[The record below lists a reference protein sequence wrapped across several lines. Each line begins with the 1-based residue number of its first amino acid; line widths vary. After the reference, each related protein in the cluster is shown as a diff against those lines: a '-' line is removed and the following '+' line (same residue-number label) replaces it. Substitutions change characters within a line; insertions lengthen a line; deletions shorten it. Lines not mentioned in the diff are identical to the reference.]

1 METPSSR
8 NWVSVGLLFD
18 LLDCDYGGC
27 GAGRKAHCKIMNHVP
42 EVQTI
47 VAIREGVAKARRIV
61 IKVGTNVVMR
71 DDGRLALSQLYGIA
85 EAVARLRQHGRDV
98 LIVSSG
104 AVGLGMERIGM
115 AVRPTELSQIQA
127 CAAIGQSRL
136 MAIYDDAFDKLGC
149 RTAQVLLTEDDF
161 RDPARY
167 SNLRSTLVS
176 LLALGVI
183 PVINENDTVST
194 AELDHP
200 TDSLERER
208 VFGDND
214 KLSALVMTHIDA
226 DLLLLLS
233 DVDGLYTA
241 DPRTEGAELLG
252 QVADITDQVLNFAQG
267 RSGRGRGGMSTKL
280 EAARIATEANRLAVI
295 ANGRLP
301 HVIERVCAGEV
312 VGTLFL
318 TRESA

>member
-1 METPSSR
+1 MHSPIQSAANVRAREAVSR
-8 NWVSVGLLFD
+8 
-18 LLDCDYGGC
+18 
-27 GAGRKAHCKIMNHVP
+27 
-42 EVQTI
+42 
-47 VAIREGVAKARRIV
+47 ARRIV

-85 EAVARLRQHGRDV
+85 ESIARLRQQGRD
-98 LIVSSG
+98 LLMVSSG
-104 AVGLGMERIGM
+104 AVGLGMEHIGL
-115 AVRPTELSQIQA
+115 AQRPTELSRIQA

-161 RDPARY
+161 RDPQRY
-167 SNLRSTLVS
+167 SNLRSTLAS
-176 LLALGVI
+176 LLEMGVI

-200 TDSLERER
+200 TDSPERER

-214 KLSALVMTHIDA
+214 KLSALVMTHVGA

-233 DVDGLYTA
+233 DVDGLYNG
-241 DPRTEGAELLG
+241 DPSSENAELLSEVPIISE
-252 QVADITDQVLNFAQG
+252 QIRKLAQG
-267 RSGRGRGGMSTKL
+267 KNGRGRGGMASKL
-280 EAARIATEANRLAVI
+280 EAARIASEAGRLAVI

-301 HVIERVCAGEV
+301 NVIERVCNGEV
-312 VGTLFL
+312 IGTLFL
-318 TRESA
+318 PRSAT

>member
-1 METPSSR
+1 MCIRRQSITLAMKSGSQIP
-8 NWVSVGLLFD
+8 VSI
-18 LLDCDYGGC
+18 
-27 GAGRKAHCKIMNHVP
+27 AGRNRVAQAH
-42 EVQTI
+42 
-47 VAIREGVAKARRIV
+47 RIV

-71 DDGRLALSQLYGIA
+71 DNGRLALSRLYGIA
-85 EAVARLRQHGRDV
+85 ESVARLRQEGRDV
-98 LIVSSG
+98 LMVSSG
-104 AVGLGMERIGM
+104 AVGLGMDRLGM
-115 AVRPTELSQIQA
+115 ASRPTELAQIQA

-161 RDPARY
+161 RDPVRC

-176 LLALGVI
+176 LLAMGVI

-200 TDSLERER
+200 ADPSERQR

-226 DLLLLLS
+226 GLLLLLS

-241 DPRTEGAELLG
+241 EPSSDGAQLLS
-252 QVADITDQVLNFAQG
+252 QVTGIGDEIMTFAQG
-267 RSGRGRGGMSTKL
+267 KNGRGRGGMLSKL
-280 EAARIATEANRLAVI
+280 EAARIATEASGMAVI
-295 ANGRLP
+295 ANGRMP
-301 HVIERVCAGEV
+301 HVIERVCGGHA

-318 TRESA
+318 PRESR

>member
-1 METPSSR
+1 
-8 NWVSVGLLFD
+8 
-18 LLDCDYGGC
+18 
-27 GAGRKAHCKIMNHVP
+27 MNTVTNM
-42 EVQTI
+42 Q
-47 VAIREGVAKARRIV
+47 ARSAAREQVAKARRV
-61 IKVGTNVVMR
+61 VVKVGTNVVMR

-85 EAVARLRQHGRDV
+85 ESVERLRDERRDV
-98 LIVSSG
+98 LLVSSG
-104 AVGLGMERIGM
+104 AVGLGMERIGLS
-115 AVRPTELSQIQA
+115 VRPTELAQIQA

-161 RDPARY
+161 RDPVRY

-176 LLALGVI
+176 LLAMGVI

-200 TDSLERER
+200 ADSTERQR

-233 DVDGLYTA
+233 DVDGLYNT
-241 DPRTEGAELLG
+241 DPSAVGAELIFEVS
-252 QVADITDQVLNFAQG
+252 QITREVREFAQG
-267 RSGRGRGGMSTKL
+267 KNGRGRGGMSSKL
-280 EAARIATEANRLAVI
+280 EAAKIATEANGLAVI
-295 ANGRLP
+295 ANGRTP
-301 HVIERVCAGEV
+301 HVIEKVCAGEV

-318 TRESA
+318 PRGTQ

>member
-1 METPSSR
+1 MSQLPQIE
-8 NWVSVGLLFD
+8 L
-18 LLDCDYGGC
+18 
-27 GAGRKAHCKIMNHVP
+27 GARGREK
-42 EVQTI
+42 
-47 VAIREGVAKARRIV
+47 VATARRIV

-85 EAVARLRQHGRDV
+85 ESVARLRQQRRDI
-98 LIVSSG
+98 LMVSSG
-104 AVGLGMERIGM
+104 AVGLGMERIGL
-115 AVRPTELSQIQA
+115 AARPTELSQIQA

-161 RDPARY
+161 RDPERY
-167 SNLRSTLVS
+167 GNLRSTLAS

-200 TDSLERER
+200 TDSPGRER

-214 KLSALVMTHIDA
+214 KLSAMVMTHVDA

-241 DPRTEGAELLG
+241 DPTTDGAQLIP
-252 QVADITDQVLNFAQG
+252 QVPAISDEVKNFAQG
-267 RSGRGRGGMSTKL
+267 KNGRGRGGMATKL
-280 EAARIATEANRLAVI
+280 EAARIATEANGMAVI

-301 HVIERVCAGEV
+301 NVIERVCAGEV

-318 TRESA
+318 PRGTA

>member
-1 METPSSR
+1 MNQAPEIRTT
-8 NWVSVGLLFD
+8 D
-18 LLDCDYGGC
+18 LI
-27 GAGRKAHCKIMNHVP
+27 RKS
-42 EVQTI
+42 
-47 VAIREGVAKARRIV
+47 VAKARRIV

-85 EAVARLRQHGRDV
+85 EAVARLRLQGRDV

-104 AVGLGMERIGM
+104 AVGLGMERIGL
-115 AVRPTELSQIQA
+115 VTRPTELAQIQA

-161 RDPARY
+161 RDPDRY

-176 LLALGVI
+176 LLALRVI

-200 TDSLERER
+200 ANSPERQR

-233 DVDGLYTA
+233 DVDGLYTT
-241 DPRTEGAELLG
+241 DRGTDGAELLS
-252 QVADITDQVLNFAQG
+252 QVAEITGEVLNFAQG
-267 RSGRGRGGMSTKL
+267 KNGRGRGGMSTKL
-280 EAARIATEANRLAVI
+280 AAARIATEANGLAVI

-301 HVIERVCAGEV
+301 HVIERVCAGEI

-318 TRESA
+318 PRGAK

>member
-1 METPSSR
+1 MS
-8 NWVSVGLLFD
+8 
-18 LLDCDYGGC
+18 Y
-27 GAGRKAHCKIMNHVP
+27 VP
-42 EVQTI
+42 NIEPASTTREQ
-47 VAIREGVAKARRIV
+47 VANARRVV
-61 IKVGTNVVMR
+61 IKLGTNVVMR
-71 DDGRLALSQLYGIA
+71 DDGRLALSRIYGIA
-85 EAVARLRQHGRDV
+85 ESIARLREQERDV
-98 LIVSSG
+98 LMVSSG
-104 AVGLGMERIGM
+104 AVGLGMERIGL
-115 AVRPTELSQIQA
+115 ALRPAKLAQIQA

-136 MAIYDDAFDKLGC
+136 MAIYDDAFDKLGF

-161 RDPARY
+161 RDPVRY
-167 SNLRSTLVS
+167 SNLRSTLIS
-176 LLALGVI
+176 LLGMGVI

-200 TDSLERER
+200 ADTVERQR

-233 DVDGLYTA
+233 DVDGLYNAEPTA
-241 DPRTEGAELLG
+241 DEAQLISEIPRITH
-252 QVADITDQVLNFAQG
+252 QVREFAQG
-267 RSGRGRGGMSTKL
+267 KNGRGRGGMSSKL
-280 EAARIATEANRLAVI
+280 EAANIAVEAGGLAVI

-318 TRESA
+318 PQVTT

>member
-1 METPSSR
+1 
-8 NWVSVGLLFD
+8 L
-18 LLDCDYGGC
+18 
-27 GAGRKAHCKIMNHVP
+27 
-42 EVQTI
+42 
-47 VAIREGVAKARRIV
+47 RE
-61 IKVGTNVVMR
+61 
-71 DDGRLALSQLYGIA
+71 Q
-85 EAVARLRQHGRDV
+85 ERDV
-98 LIVSSG
+98 LMVSSG
-104 AVGLGMERIGM
+104 AVGLGMERIGL
-115 AVRPTELSQIQA
+115 ALRPTELAQIQG

-136 MAIYDDAFDKLGC
+136 MAIYDDAFDKLGF

-161 RDPARY
+161 RDPVRY

-176 LLALGVI
+176 LLGMGVI

-200 TDSLERER
+200 ADTVERQR

-233 DVDGLYTA
+233 DVDGLYNAEPTA
-241 DPRTEGAELLG
+241 DEAQLISEVPRITH
-252 QVADITDQVLNFAQG
+252 QVREFAQG
-267 RSGRGRGGMSTKL
+267 KNGRGRGGMSSKL
-280 EAARIATEANRLAVI
+280 EAANIAVEAGRLAVI

-318 TRESA
+318 PQVTT

>member
-1 METPSSR
+1 MSR
-8 NWVSVGLLFD
+8 TREIRPD
-18 LLDCDYGGC
+18 TH
-27 GAGRKAHCKIMNHVP
+27 GR
-42 EVQTI
+42 EQ
-47 VAIREGVAKARRIV
+47 VARARRIV

-71 DDGRLALSQLYGIA
+71 DDGRLALSRLYGIA
-85 EAVARLRQHGRDV
+85 EAVANLRQQGRDV
-98 LIVSSG
+98 LMVSSG
-104 AVGLGMERIGM
+104 AVGLGMERIGLTS
-115 AVRPTELSQIQA
+115 RPVELSQIQA

-149 RTAQVLLTEDDF
+149 RAAQVLLTEDDF
-161 RDPARY
+161 RDPIRY
-167 SNLRSTLVS
+167 RNLRSTLVS

-200 TDSLERER
+200 ADSAERER

-214 KLSALVMTHIDA
+214 KLSAVVMTHIDA

-241 DPRTEGAELLG
+241 EPSSDSAQLIP
-252 QVADITDQVLNFAQG
+252 QVQDISDEVLSFAQG
-267 RSGRGRGGMSTKL
+267 KNGRGRGGMSSKL
-280 EAARIATEANRLAVI
+280 EAARIATAANGLAVI

-301 HVIERVCAGEV
+301 QVIEKVCAGAV
-312 VGTLFL
+312 VGTLFVPRG
-318 TRESA
+318 RE

>member
-1 METPSSR
+1 MSEAFT
-8 NWVSVGLLFD
+8 
-18 LLDCDYGGC
+18 YEATT
-27 GAGRKAHCKIMNHVP
+27 GARHMAAC
-42 EVQTI
+42 
-47 VAIREGVAKARRIV
+47 ARRIV

-85 EAVARLRQHGRDV
+85 ESVARLRQQGRDV
-98 LIVSSG
+98 LMVSSG
-104 AVGLGMERIGM
+104 AVGLGMERIGLTQ
-115 AVRPTELSQIQA
+115 RPSELSHIQA

-161 RDPARY
+161 RDPERY
-167 SNLRSTLVS
+167 SNLRSTLS
-176 LLALGVI
+176 ALLTMGVI

-194 AELDHP
+194 VELDHP
-200 TDSLERER
+200 ADQPGRER

-214 KLSALVMTHIDA
+214 KLSALVMTHVDA

-233 DVDGLYTA
+233 DVDGLYSGDPAA
-241 DPRTEGAELLG
+241 DTAELISE
-252 QVADITDQVLNFAQG
+252 VAEINDDVRSFAQG
-267 RSGRGRGGMSTKL
+267 KSDRGRGGMASKL
-280 EAARIATEANRLAVI
+280 EAARIVTEANGLAVI

-301 HVIERVCAGEV
+301 NVIERVCTGEV

-318 TRESA
+318 PRGRE

>member
-1 METPSSR
+1 MSHS
-8 NWVSVGLLFD
+8 
-18 LLDCDYGGC
+18 
-27 GAGRKAHCKIMNHVP
+27 P
-42 EVQTI
+42 EIQPNATLREK
-47 VAIREGVAKARRIV
+47 VANSRRIV

-85 EAVARLRQHGRDV
+85 ESVARLRQQGRDV

-104 AVGLGMERIGM
+104 AVGLGMERIGV
-115 AVRPTELSQIQA
+115 AKRPTELSQIQA

-161 RDPARY
+161 RDPVRY

-200 TDSLERER
+200 TDSPERER

-214 KLSALVMTHIDA
+214 KLSALVMTHIEA

-241 DPRTEGAELLG
+241 DPRTDGAQLLG
-252 QVADITDQVLNFAQG
+252 QICDVTDDILNLARG
-267 RSGRGRGGMSTKL
+267 KNGRGRGGMSTKL
-280 EAARIATEANRLAVI
+280 EAARIATETNGLAVI

-301 HVIERVCAGEV
+301 HVIERVCAGEA
-312 VGTLFL
+312 VGTLFVPRG
-318 TRESA
+318 TK

>member
-1 METPSSR
+1 MEHALETKSH
-8 NWVSVGLLFD
+8 
-18 LLDCDYGGC
+18 GG
-27 GAGRKAHCKIMNHVP
+27 ARAP
-42 EVQTI
+42 
-47 VAIREGVAKARRIV
+47 VAQARRIV

-71 DDGRLALSQLYGIA
+71 DDGRLALSQLYGLA
-85 EAVARLRQHGRDV
+85 ESVARLRQRGSDV
-98 LIVSSG
+98 LMVSSG
-104 AVGLGMERIGM
+104 AVGLGMERIGLG
-115 AVRPTELSQIQA
+115 ARPTELSQIQA

-161 RDPARY
+161 RDAVRY
-167 SNLRSTLVS
+167 ANLRATLVS

-200 TDSLERER
+200 ADSPERQR

-226 DLLLLLS
+226 DLLVLLS
-233 DVDGLYTA
+233 DVDGLYNA
-241 DPRTEGAELLG
+241 EPGSDGAELVPE
-252 QVADITDQVLNFAQG
+252 VASVTDEILRYAHGKN
-267 RSGRGRGGMSTKL
+267 GRGRGGMASKL
-280 EAARIATEANRLAVI
+280 EAVSLATEAGGMAVI

-301 HVIERVCAGEV
+301 NVIERVCAGEV

-318 TRESA
+318 PRGRK